1 VQRKLVC
8 ALLLTCL
15 VLTNVSAFFHLS
27 LLDDSQTLNHERP
40 SLDFG
45 ALTEKFGDRIPV
57 VAKFESEMTADL
69 NRKLLQM
76 NIEFT
81 LGSAKASH
89 VGPYYLLEGNQAE
102 LEALVD
108 LGVVTDIAAQTTAE
122 FLQSPR
128 DISIPEINADECNFS
143 SSNHISWIHLR

>member
-8 ALLLTCL
+8 ALLLICL

-27 LLDDSQTLNHERP
+27 LLDDSQTLTHEHP
-40 SLDFG
+40 SIDFN
-45 ALTEKFGDRIPV
+45 ALTDEFGERIPV
-57 VAKFESEMTADL
+57 VVKFENGMTVDL
-69 NRKLLQM
+69 NRKLVQM